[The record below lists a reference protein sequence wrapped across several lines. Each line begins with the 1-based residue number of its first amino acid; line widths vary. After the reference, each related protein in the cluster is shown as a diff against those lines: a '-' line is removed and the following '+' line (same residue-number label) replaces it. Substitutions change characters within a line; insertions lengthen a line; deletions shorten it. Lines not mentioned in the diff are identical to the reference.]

1 MSATGSVSSTGIAN
15 DPAFATKLFKF
26 MQFIPYTT
34 LSMIAVL
41 IGIGIAGSQT
51 YRTKIQSD
59 YVSIVTFLTIHS
71 KSVLLALG
79 VLILLVVVVS
89 GGYYLYKDFKK
100 QAEVKK
106 RIQNLMVIQ
115 RNQLMRLY
123 RSTGGDRWRDR
134 TRWGSSESIDRWKG
148 IHINHQ
154 TGRVCKIILPEN
166 QLVGKPF
173 YVY

>member
-1 MSATGSVSSTGIAN
+1 MTDSVASSNGVIAN
-15 DPAFATKLFKF
+15 DPALADKLFKF

-41 IGIGIAGSQT
+41 VSIGIAGSET

-59 YVSIVTFLTIHS
+59 YHSVVSFLIIHS
-71 KSVLLALG
+71 DNVMLAIG
-79 VLILLVVVVS
+79 ILILLVAVTIV
-89 GGYYLYKDFKK
+89 GYYIYKDIKKRIETKK
-100 QAEVKK
+100 Q
-106 RIQNLMVIQ
+106 IQNLMIIQ

-154 TGRVCKIILPEN
+154 TGRVNKIILPEN
-166 QLVGKPF
+166 RLIGKPS
-173 YVY
+173 